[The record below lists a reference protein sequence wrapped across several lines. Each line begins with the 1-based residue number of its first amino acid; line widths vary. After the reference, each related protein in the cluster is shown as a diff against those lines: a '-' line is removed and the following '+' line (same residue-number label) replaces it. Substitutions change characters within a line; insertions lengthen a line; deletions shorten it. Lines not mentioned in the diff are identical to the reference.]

1 MLSSGLKPA
10 GEIRFANCIAKS
22 NNDWDDGGPTIP
34 FIDENG
40 LV

>member
-1 MLSSGLKPA
+1 MLFSGLKPA

-22 NNDWDDGGPTIP
+22 NNDWDGGPTIP